1 MADYTVNI
9 DLPDHKRGDRWI
21 GIAAIGPVL
30 IDGLPPVNA
39 LIRLRMQFR
48 RRRGSEVFSI
58 DSDSEAERDAPAVID
73 DGATWAAH
81 IPEIQS
87 FLSAAGSWDW
97 DMEFY
102 EATKLNPLTLY
113 KGVVTVHADTTR

>member
-30 IDGLPPVNA
+30 IDEETPENELV
-39 LIRLRMQFR
+39 RLRMQFR
-48 RRRGSEVFSI
+48 RVRGSEVFTI
-58 DSDSEAERDAPAVID
+58 DTQGSPDAPAVID
-73 DGATWAAH
+73 DAETWEAH

-87 FLSAAGSWDW
+87 FLSLAGKWEW

-102 EATKLNPLTLY
+102 EHGKANPLTLY